1 MEQLVI
7 LIRER
12 DWEIKK
18 WSDLFIIS
26 NSANPEQ
33 SFRDAIKDYLLTE
46 EGIKLIKQT
55 SEDFNWGDAIMY
67 IPERVWN
74 KFGIKSISE
83 GENTAIS
90 NPITLIVEQDEVLIP
105 EEYYELDY
113 KYDEI

>member
-12 DWEIKK
+12 DLEIKK
-18 WSDLFIIS
+18 WSDMFIIS
-26 NSANPEQ
+26 DSSNPEQ

-46 EGIKLIKQT
+46 EGSKAIKQS
-55 SEDFNWGDAIMY
+55 SENFNWGDAIMFV
-67 IPERVWN
+67 PERFWN

-83 GENTAIS
+83 GENRTIS
-90 NPITLIVEQDEVLIP
+90 NPITITVEQDEVLIP

-113 KYDEI
+113 KYDEM